1 MHRRIDG
8 FTFNVTV
15 GLLAKKGRDATAEKV
30 KQGDITEQ
38 KLRDVIVGESFKPK
52 ENMKLRGTEQKKN
65 SIGVNESKILKDA
78 TMPYQSFGDMRIW
91 RTQTQR
97 SM

>member
-15 GLLAKKGRDATAEKV
+15 GLLVKKGHDATAEKV

-52 ENMKLRGTEQKKN
+52 ENMKLRGTEQKK
-65 SIGVNESKILKDA
+65 IVLVLTRVRFLK
-78 TMPYQSFGDMRIW
+78 MPQFHIKALGI
-91 RTQTQR
+91 
-97 SM
+97 

>member
-15 GLLAKKGRDATAEKV
+15 GLLVKKGRDVTAEKV

-52 ENMKLRGTEQKKN
+52 ENMKLRGTEQKK
-65 SIGVNESKILKDA
+65 K
-78 TMPYQSFGDMRIW
+78 
-91 RTQTQR
+91 
-97 SM
+97 

>member
-15 GLLAKKGRDATAEKV
+15 GLLVKKGRDATAEKV

-52 ENMKLRGTEQKKN
+52 ENMKLRGNEQKK
-65 SIGVNESKILKDA
+65 KIVLVLMRVRFLK
-78 TMPYQSFGDMRIW
+78 MPQFHIKALGI
-91 RTQTQR
+91 
-97 SM
+97 

>member
-15 GLLAKKGRDATAEKV
+15 GLLVKKGRDATAEKV

-78 TMPYQSFGDMRIW
+78 TIPYQSFGDMKIW

>member
-52 ENMKLRGTEQKKN
+52 ENMKLRGTEQKK
-65 SIGVNESKILKDA
+65 IVLVLMRVRFLK
-78 TMPYQSFGDMRIW
+78 MPQFHIKALGI
-91 RTQTQR
+91 
-97 SM
+97 

>member
-15 GLLAKKGRDATAEKV
+15 GLLVKKGRDATAEKV

-52 ENMKLRGTEQKKN
+52 ENMKLRGNEQKK
-65 SIGVNESKILKDA
+65 KIVLVLMRVRFLK
-78 TMPYQSFGDMRIW
+78 MPQFHIKALEI
-91 RTQTQR
+91 
-97 SM
+97 

>member
-15 GLLAKKGRDATAEKV
+15 GLLVKKGRDATAEKV

-52 ENMKLRGTEQKKN
+52 ENMKLRGTEQKK
-65 SIGVNESKILKDA
+65 IVLVLTRVRFLK
-78 TMPYQSFGDMRIW
+78 MPQFHIKALGI
-91 RTQTQR
+91 
-97 SM
+97 

>member
-15 GLLAKKGRDATAEKV
+15 GLLVKKGRDATAEKV

-52 ENMKLRGTEQKKN
+52 ENMKLRGTEQKK
-65 SIGVNESKILKDA
+65 IVLVLMRVRFLK
-78 TMPYQSFGDMRIW
+78 MPQCHIKALGI
-91 RTQTQR
+91 
-97 SM
+97 

>member
-15 GLLAKKGRDATAEKV
+15 GLLVQKGRDATAEKV

-52 ENMKLRGTEQKKN
+52 ENMKLRGTEQKK
-65 SIGVNESKILKDA
+65 IVLVLMRVRFLK
-78 TMPYQSFGDMRIW
+78 MPQFHIKALGI
-91 RTQTQR
+91 
-97 SM
+97 

>member
-15 GLLAKKGRDATAEKV
+15 GLLVKKGRDATAEKV

-52 ENMKLRGTEQKKN
+52 ENMKLRGTEQKK
-65 SIGVNESKILKDA
+65 IVLVLMRVRFLK
-78 TMPYQSFGDMRIW
+78 MPQFHIKALGI
-91 RTQTQR
+91 
-97 SM
+97 